1 MTMELIDKPKL
12 KILESNAEYEQA
24 LEYVKYLIDEG
35 FALPGTEEEN
45 TLEVLSVLIEKYEE
59 EKGFKLEDTKSDPID
74 WLNYYLE
81 ENGLQQK
88 DLIPALGPASRVS
101 EILNKKRPLSLRQI
115 KNLRDEF
122 NIPVQLLIK

>member
-1 MTMELIDKPKL
+1 MELIEKPRFKL
-12 KILESNAEYEQA
+12 LENNAEYKQA

-35 FALPGTEEEN
+35 SALPGTEEEN

-59 EKGFKLEDTKSDPID
+59 ERGYKLENTKSDPID
-74 WLNYYLE
+74 WLNYFLE

-101 EILNKKRPLSLRQI
+101 EILNKKRSLSLRQI

>member
-1 MTMELIDKPKL
+1 MELIDKPKL

-45 TLEVLSVLIEKYEE
+45 TLEVLSVLIENYEE
-59 EKGFKLEDTKSDPID
+59 EKGFKLEVLKSDPID
-74 WLNYYLE
+74 WLNYFLE

-88 DLIPALGPASRVS
+88 DLISALGPASRVS

>member
-1 MTMELIDKPKL
+1 MELIDKPKL
-12 KILESNAEYEQA
+12 KILETNAEYEQA

-59 EKGFKLEDTKSDPID
+59 EKGYKLEGLKSDPID
-74 WLNYYLE
+74 WLNYFLE
-81 ENGLQQK
+81 EKGLQQK

>member
-1 MTMELIDKPKL
+1 MELIDKPKL

-59 EKGFKLEDTKSDPID
+59 EKGFKLEVLKSDPID
-74 WLNYYLE
+74 WLNYFLE

-88 DLIPALGPASRVS
+88 DLIPALGTASRVS

-122 NIPVQLLIK
+122 NP

>member
-1 MTMELIDKPKL
+1 MKARNKPRL
-12 KILESNAEYEQA
+12 KFIKNDLEYEQA

-35 FALPGTEEEN
+35 FALSGSEEEN
-45 TLEVLSVLIEKYEE
+45 TLEVLSVLNEKYEE
-59 EKGFKLEDTKSDPID
+59 EKGFQLEDLKSDPID
-74 WLNYYLE
+74 WLNYFLE

-88 DLIPALGPASRVS
+88 DLISALGPACSVS

-122 NIPVQLLIK
+122 NIPVQLFIK

>member
-1 MTMELIDKPKL
+1 MELIDKPKL

-59 EKGFKLEDTKSDPID
+59 EKGFKLEVLKSDPID
-74 WLNYYLE
+74 WLNYFLE

-88 DLIPALGPASRVS
+88 DLISALGPASRVS